1 MKNLNDVSRKDLQ
14 ISPQHPK
21 DSLIC
26 KAKAHF
32 SFLRNHF
39 QDNNYISKNYLSFLV
54 TTSNNYNMWMNYDVS
69 VRKIKKHS
77 MDRREEIYAI

>member
-32 SFLRNHF
+32 SLLRNHF

-69 VRKIKKHS
+69 VRKNKKHS